1 MNWPE
6 CSKFPRFV
14 PSYFKNFER
23 ENFSDEKTPVFRG
36 FSKRLKIRE
45 ITTFLKNFG
54 PNGSKKSTTF
64 ENLALTFE
72 NLACLQKRLRRQKRG
87 KKAAQ
92 NEEFVQKKGGRE
104 HFLRLV
110 AARKMSRNTSF
121 SLQNA
126 NFSCTF
132 QCSKFPLLLRFFYIV
147 FCSLFRTSGYAE
159 STSVR
164 KSKLKKQVFFFA
176 FCSLI
181 RTFAATSRD
190 ATM

>member
-14 PSYFKNFER
+14 PSYFKNYER

-45 ITTFLKNFG
+45 ITTSLKNFG

-92 NEEFVQKKGGRE
+92 NEEFVQKGGGVSISCDWSRHE
-104 HFLRLV
+104 KCQETRHFH
-110 AARKMSRNTSF
+110 SRMQIFPAPS
-121 SLQNA
+121 SVQN
-126 NFSCTF
+126 FHYF
-132 QCSKFPLLLRFFYIV
+132 
-147 FCSLFRTSGYAE
+147 
-159 STSVR
+159 
-164 KSKLKKQVFFFA
+164 
-176 FCSLI
+176 
-181 RTFAATSRD
+181 
-190 ATM
+190 